1 VSAATIRSYRDS
13 VKLCIQYATS
23 HLGRSPTDLLVT
35 EVTADLILEFLLH
48 LEKSRGNSI
57 QTRNHRL
64 SVVRTLF
71 DYIALTEPRL
81 IEHCR
86 GITAIPVK
94 KQRDLPEIT
103 YLEKSELEAI
113 LRVVDRSTPIGRR
126 DHALL
131 VFMYNTGARA
141 QETADACVSWF
152 TFEPPPRVEI
162 LGKRRKW
169 RTCPL
174 WDTVAKELQ
183 DLIGHPAGPGDRPV
197 FLNRRGAPL
206 TRFGIWNLVEKYAGK
221 ASAVAPSLRKKRIT
235 PHVLRHT
242 TAMHL
247 LQSGVE
253 INVIRSW
260 LGHVN
265 LATTHRYV
273 EIDLAMKRK
282 ALESCEIMLHTLPSG
297 QWKPAPDILTWLES
311 L

>member
-1 VSAATIRSYRDS
+1 
-13 VKLCIQYATS
+13 
-23 HLGRSPTDLLVT
+23 
-35 EVTADLILEFLLH
+35 
-48 LEKSRGNSI
+48 
-57 QTRNHRL
+57 
-64 SVVRTLF
+64 
-71 DYIALTEPRL
+71 L

-86 GITAIPVK
+86 GITSIPVK

-113 LRVVDRSTPIGRR
+113 LSVVDQSTPIGRR

-131 VFMYNTGARA
+131 VFMYNTGARV
-141 QETADACVSWF
+141 QETADASVSWF

-162 LGKRRKW
+162 FGKGRKW

-174 WDTVAKELQ
+174 WDTVAKELEE
-183 DLIGHPAGPGDRPV
+183 LVGYPADGGDGDRPV
-197 FLNRRGAPL
+197 FLSRRGSPL
-206 TRFGIWNLVEKYAGK
+206 TRFGIGNLIEKYAQR
-221 ASAVAPSLRKKRIT
+221 ASVSAPSLEKKRIT

-247 LQSGVE
+247 LQSGVD

-282 ALESCEIMLHTLPSG
+282 ALESCELMLDILPKG
-297 QWKPAPDILTWLES
+297 RWQPAPDILTWLEA